1 MRRWVPILSAAV
13 ALAAM
18 LGLPSR
24 WVLYGECCYGE
35 GQIPGVS
42 CCGRPELDPSQA
54 NLTRHR
60 DCCAPKVFEAARLDV
75 VAVSPLHAFAWDLS
89 VHAGSMEPI
98 LRVSKLTHEV
108 LPNLS
113 LTGPP
118 PDRPPLYLFLERFL
132 I

>member
-1 MRRWVPILSAAV
+1 MPILCAAV

-35 GQIPGVS
+35 GQIPGVT
-42 CCGRPELDPSQA
+42 CCGRPALDPNQE

-60 DCCAPKVFEAARLDV
+60 SCCAPQVFEAVKLDV
-75 VAVSPLHAFAWDLS
+75 VAASPLHAFAWDLS
-89 VHAGSMEPI
+89 VDAGFRGPVLWASAPT
-98 LRVSKLTHEV
+98 REV
-108 LPNLS
+108 LPSLS
-113 LTGPP
+113 STGPP
-118 PDRPPLYLFLERFL
+118 PDRPPLYLFLDCFL